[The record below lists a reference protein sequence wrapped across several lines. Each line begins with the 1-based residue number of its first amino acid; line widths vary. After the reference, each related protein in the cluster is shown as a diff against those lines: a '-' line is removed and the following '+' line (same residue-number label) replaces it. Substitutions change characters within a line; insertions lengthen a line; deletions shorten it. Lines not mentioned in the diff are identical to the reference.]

1 MRHRHAVDKLWRV
14 EEDGGGG
21 TRVEEGRE
29 VGGVMLKGGEEIQL
43 KVYSMHF
50 SFCPDVGDTLFK
62 LFAASSYEL
71 SAGTGLTLHLRMEE

>member
-1 MRHRHAVDKLWRV
+1 
-14 EEDGGGG
+14 
-21 TRVEEGRE
+21 
-29 VGGVMLKGGEEIQL
+29 MLKGGEEIQL